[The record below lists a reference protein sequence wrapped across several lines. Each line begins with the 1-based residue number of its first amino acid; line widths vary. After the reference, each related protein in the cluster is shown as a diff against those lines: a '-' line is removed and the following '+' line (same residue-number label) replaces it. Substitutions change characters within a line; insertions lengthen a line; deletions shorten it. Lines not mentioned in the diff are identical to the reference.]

1 MELIDYILPKIEH
14 FRLLGYWVVL
24 LVSFLESRGF
34 VGLLVPGSVFL
45 VVVGSLAAA
54 GYFDLGGF
62 IWFAVAGAVLGDGI
76 SFVLGKRGHIL
87 FSDDNRIFKA
97 SYLAKGQ
104 DFFTRHGGKSVFL
117 GRFIGFVR
125 PIIPFVAGL
134 SHMEAKRFYLW
145 NILSAL
151 LWAPAFLLPGYFF
164 GHAWRMVEIWS
175 SRAGIFLAGMFVFL
189 LGVYFLKR
197 FVLKRGRELLA
208 FISPILSSIRQAIV
222 TEPNVRRL
230 VNNHPLVFAF
240 IRNRLDKS
248 QFSGLPLTLLGCA
261 FLYTLLLLFGVIE
274 DVLTLDPIVAVDTR
288 IANLLYVYR
297 DPAPIKVF
305 LWITLLGKAK
315 MVLCL
320 AALCTLLFW
329 IWRKRAFI
337 LPLWITIA
345 GSGIFNPLGKV
356 AFHRPRPAGI
366 GVYTEASFSFP
377 SGHATFAAAFYGFIV
392 YFLWRQTKT
401 WQNRLNVLFAGLLL
415 ILAIGFS
422 RLYLGVHFVSDVL
435 GGYLLGLLW
444 LIIGICIAEWSIFD
458 KTPQQERRPLPF
470 RGKMLAAGAIL
481 AGLVFYAHSGIH
493 YRPPS
498 QLSASRKTLIIV
510 SRDILAGFN
519 RQQLPRQT
527 ETITGEKQ
535 QPLSVITV
543 ASDDE
548 ALTSAFKSAG
558 WQPAEPVGVG
568 SLVKTAHALIVNE
581 SYPTAPIAPSFWN
594 GKVQDLSFQKPTP
607 ANSARERHH
616 VRFWRTNL
624 TTEDNRRVYVGTAGF
639 DTGLKWGIVHR
650 TRPDIDTER
659 EGLLKDLVNVG
670 GVVGYQKYQFTEPV
684 TGRNFTGDPF
694 FSDGMLYVV
703 SLQIAN
709 RKGKL

>member
-24 LVSFLESRGF
+24 LVSFLESLAF
-34 VGLLVPGSVFL
+34 VGLLIPGSVFL
-45 VVVGSLAAA
+45 VVVGSLAAS
-54 GYFDLGGF
+54 GYFDLGDL
-62 IWFAVAGAVLGDGI
+62 IWFAVVGAVLGDGI

-87 FSDDNRIFKA
+87 FSDDNRVFKA

-117 GRFIGFVR
+117 GRFVGFVR

-197 FVLKRGRELLA
+197 FVLKRGKQLLA
-208 FISPILSSIRQAIV
+208 FIGPILSSIKQAIV
-222 TEPNVRRL
+222 SEPNVRGL
-230 VNNHPLVFAF
+230 VNNHPLFFTF

-261 FLYTLLLLFGVIE
+261 FLYTLLLLLGVIE
-274 DVLTLDPIVAVDTR
+274 DVLTLDPIVAADTR

-297 DPAPIKVF
+297 APSAVKVF
-305 LWITLLGKAK
+305 LWITLLAKAK
-315 MVLCL
+315 IVLSL

-329 IWRKRAFI
+329 VWRKRAFI

-345 GSGIFNPLGKV
+345 GSGVVNLLGKV
-356 AFHRPRPAGI
+356 AFHRQRPAGI
-366 GVYTEASFSFP
+366 GAYAEASFSFP
-377 SGHATFAAAFYGFIV
+377 SGHATIAAAFYGFIV
-392 YFLWRQTKT
+392 YFLWRQTET
-401 WQNRLNVLFAGLLL
+401 WKNRLNVLFAGLLL
-415 ILAIGFS
+415 IFAIGFS

-435 GGYLLGLLW
+435 GGYLLGVLW
-444 LIIGICIAEWSIFD
+444 LIIGICMAEWSIFD
-458 KTPQQERRPLPF
+458 KPPQHERRPLPF
-470 RGKMLAAGAIL
+470 RGKVLTAGAIL
-481 AGLVFYAHSGIH
+481 AGLAFYVHAGIH
-493 YRPPS
+493 YRPFS
-498 QLSASRKTLIIV
+498 QLSTSRETLITV

-527 ETITGEKQ
+527 ETITDEKQ
-535 QPLSVITV
+535 QLLSIIMV
-543 ASDDE
+543 ARDDE

-558 WQPAEPVGVG
+558 WQPAEPVSVG
-568 SLVKTAHALIVNE
+568 SLFKTAHALISNE
-581 SYPTAPIAPSFWN
+581 SYPTAPITPSFWN

-607 ANSARERHH
+607 ANSARVRHH
-616 VRFWRTNL
+616 IRFWRTNL
-624 TTEDNRRVYVGTAGF
+624 ATEDNRRVYVGATGF
-639 DTGLKWGIVHR
+639 DTGLKWGIVHK

-659 EGLLKDLVNVG
+659 EGVLQDLRNADVVASSTRTIFVEPHSGINILGDLYITDGSLYMVYLK
-670 GVVGYQKYQFTEPV
+670 
-684 TGRNFTGDPF
+684 
-694 FSDGMLYVV
+694 
-703 SLQIAN
+703 
-709 RKGKL
+709 